1 MSFCNVD
8 EKGSISILY
17 MDEQSPVE
25 QVMDVKETYTLY
37 SVPIL
42 FFFKNHN
49 TTGAT

>member
-1 MSFCNVD
+1 
-8 EKGSISILY
+8 

-37 SVPIL
+37 L
-42 FFFKNHN
+42 YTYTYTLFFKNHN